1 MVPPSTIGPPLSK
14 PSFVF
19 RLLLLINLLTVS
31 FCDDAAVM
39 SNLLA
44 ALSPAPSGWSASK
57 DPCTWTNVNCDKSTG
72 NVITI
77 NLDSQSISGNL
88 PSDLTQLSSLRTLS
102 VQKNSLSGTL
112 PSFANMSSLEG
123 LYLDSNQFSS
133 IPQDF
138 LLGLP
143 NLQTFSISDN
153 GELSPWQIPSYL
165 AESTNLGSFYA
176 SNASITGVIPNF
188 FDSFPNLQNLR
199 LSYNNL
205 TGSLP
210 GSFGSSE
217 IQNLWLNNQQ
227 QGLSGTIDVLSSMT
241 QLTQVW
247 LHANAF
253 TGPIPDL
260 SKCVNLFD
268 LQLRDNQLTGV
279 VPVSITALPKLVNI
293 TLQNNNLQGPMP
305 EFGKN
310 VKNNVGNTFCKD
322 TPGPCDPQVTAL
334 LAVAGGLG
342 YPITFAQ
349 SWEGN
354 NACNSWK
361 FISCEQGNVITVNL
375 EMDDFSGTIS
385 PALANL
391 TSLRYLYLDNN
402 NLSGPIP
409 ENLNTLPNLQ
419 VLDVSN
425 NHLSGPIPVFPPSVT
440 FSHSGNLFLG
450 KNVST
455 GGGSPGSGQN
465 SDVPGDNP
473 SSHSS
478 NGSSISAGM
487 IVGVVI
493 AVVVFVVVVLFVSY
507 KCYMKRQHK
516 MKVSVK
522 GTAIP
527 TEIKKWQIVDCG
539 RTFPAHEDGNIAI
552 PIQVLEKATNFFSEE
567 NVLGSGGYG
576 VVYLG
581 KLDDGTKVAVKK
593 MKDGA
598 THTKGINAF
607 QAEIAFLTKVRHRN
621 LVALIGYCINDNNR
635 LLVYEYMPHGTLGRH
650 LFEWEKH
657 GFHPLTWK
665 QRVTIALDVAKGME
679 YLHSLAHQSFIH
691 RDIKSSNILLCDD
704 MSAKV
709 ADFGLVR
716 KAPNDKYS
724 FETRIAGT
732 FGYLAPEYAT
742 TGRATNKVDVYAFGV
757 VLMEIITGKK
767 AVDETLPDET
777 CHLVTWFHKIIRKGH
792 NIQNAI
798 DPTLDLDDQT
808 FESISKVA
816 ELAAHCTANK
826 YFRRPNMEHVVNVL
840 GPFAQKWK
848 PLRLEEIEEKYGGL
862 NLQMSLP
869 LAFDD
874 SSIESLSFTEA
885 QLNGNRLNQSAQ
897 F

>member
-1 MVPPSTIGPPLSK
+1 MVPPPTMGPPLSR
-14 PSFVF
+14 PSFFF

-39 SNLLA
+39 SKLLTALSSLA
-44 ALSPAPSGWSASK
+44 AFSLAPSGWSASK
-57 DPCTWTNVNCDKSTG
+57 DPCTWANVNCDNSTG
-72 NVITI
+72 NVVSI

-88 PSDLTQLSSLRTLS
+88 PSEITQLGSLRTLS

-112 PSFANMSSLEG
+112 PSFANMSSLEE
-123 LYLDSNQFSS
+123 LYLDSNQFNS

-143 NLQTFSISDN
+143 NLRVFSISDN
-153 GELSPWQIPSYL
+153 GELSPWEISSYL
-165 AESTNLGSFYA
+165 AESRNLGSFYA

-199 LSYNNL
+199 LSYNNI

-210 GSFGSSE
+210 ASFGSSE

-241 QLTQVW
+241 QLSQVW

-293 TLQNNNLQGPMP
+293 TLQNNILQGPMP

-334 LAVAGGLG
+334 LAFAGGLG
-342 YPITFAQ
+342 YPITLAQ

-354 NACNSWK
+354 NPCNNNWASV
-361 FISCEQGNVITVNL
+361 SCDGQGNVITVTL
-375 EMDDFSGTIS
+375 RKQGFSGTIS

-391 TSLRYLYLDNN
+391 TSLRNLYLNDNN
-402 NLSGPIP
+402 LTGPIP
-409 ENLNTLPNLQ
+409 ESLTTLPNLQ
-419 VLDVSN
+419 VLEVSN
-425 NHLSGPIPVFPPSVT
+425 NNLSGPIPVFPPSVN
-440 FSHSGNLFLG
+440 FSHDGNLFLG
-450 KNVST
+450 KYVST
-455 GGGSPGSGQN
+455 SGGSP
-465 SDVPGDNP
+465 
-473 SSHSS
+473 
-478 NGSSISAGM
+478 A
-487 IVGVVI
+487 
-493 AVVVFVVVVLFVSY
+493 
-507 KCYMKRQHK
+507 
-516 MKVSVK
+516 
-522 GTAIP
+522 
-527 TEIKKWQIVDCG
+527 
-539 RTFPAHEDGNIAI
+539 
-552 PIQVLEKATNFFSEE
+552 
-567 NVLGSGGYG
+567 
-576 VVYLG
+576 
-581 KLDDGTKVAVKK
+581 
-593 MKDGA
+593 
-598 THTKGINAF
+598 
-607 QAEIAFLTKVRHRN
+607 
-621 LVALIGYCINDNNR
+621 
-635 LLVYEYMPHGTLGRH
+635 
-650 LFEWEKH
+650 
-657 GFHPLTWK
+657 
-665 QRVTIALDVAKGME
+665 
-679 YLHSLAHQSFIH
+679 
-691 RDIKSSNILLCDD
+691 
-704 MSAKV
+704 
-709 ADFGLVR
+709 
-716 KAPNDKYS
+716 
-724 FETRIAGT
+724 
-732 FGYLAPEYAT
+732 

-777 CHLVTWFHKIIRKGH
+777 CHLVTWFHKIIIRKGH
-792 NIQNAI
+792 SLRNAI

-808 FESISKVA
+808 FETISKVA
-816 ELAAHCTANK
+816 ELAAHCTTNK

-848 PLRLEEIEEKYGGL
+848 PLRPEEIEEKYGGL
-862 NLQMSLP
+862 DLHMSLP

-874 SSIESLSFTEA
+874 SSIQSLSFTEA

>member
-1 MVPPSTIGPPLSK
+1 MAYAKAL
-14 PSFVF
+14 FFFF

-39 SNLLA
+39 AKLLA
-44 ALSPAPSGWSASK
+44 ALSPTPSGWSTSADYCAWDYVACQS
-57 DPCTWTNVNCDKSTG
+57 G
-72 NVITI
+72 NVYII
-77 NLDSQSISGNL
+77 SLASQSISGEL
-88 PSDLTQLSSLRTLS
+88 PSELTQLASLRSLS
-102 VQKNSLSGTL
+102 VQQNSLSGPL
-112 PSFANMSSLEG
+112 PSFANMSSLEE
-123 LYLDSNQFSS
+123 LYLDSNEFSS

-143 NLQTFSISDN
+143 NLGTFNISDN
-153 GELSPWQIPSYL
+153 DKLSPWQIPSYL
-165 AESTNLGSFYA
+165 AESTYLGSFCA
-176 SNASITGVIPNF
+176 SNASIIGAIPNF
-188 FDSFPNLQNLR
+188 FNSFPNLRNLG

-205 TGSLP
+205 AGSLP
-210 GSFGSSE
+210 ASFGSSE

-241 QLTQVW
+241 QLSQVW

-279 VPVSITALPKLVNI
+279 VPVSITGLPKLVNI
-293 TLQNNNLQGPMP
+293 TLQHNTLQGPMP
-305 EFGKN
+305 EFGNN
-310 VKNNVGNTFCKD
+310 VKKNLGNGFCNDK
-322 TPGPCDPQVTAL
+322 PGPCDPQVTAL
-334 LAVAGGLG
+334 LAVAGDLG
-342 YPITFAQ
+342 YPITLVQ
-349 SWEGN
+349 SWHGN
-354 NACNSWK
+354 NACNNWAP
-361 FISCEQGNVITVNL
+361 ISCDAQGNVISLTL
-375 EMDDFSGTIS
+375 RKQGFSGTIS

-391 TSLRYLYLDNN
+391 TSLRNLYLNDNN
-402 NLSGPIP
+402 LTGPIP
-409 ENLNTLPNLQ
+409 ESLTTLPNLQ
-419 VLDVSN
+419 ELEVSN
-425 NHLSGPIPVFPPSVT
+425 NNLSGPIPVFPPSVI
-440 FSHSGNLFLG
+440 FSHGGNLFLG
-450 KNVST
+450 KNVSI
-455 GGGSPGSGQN
+455 GGSPSSGQN
-465 SDVPGDNP
+465 SDALIPSDNP
-473 SSHSS
+473 LSGNS
-478 NGSSISAGM
+478 NGSSISGGM

-493 AVVVFVVVVLFVSY
+493 AVVIVVVVVFFVSY

-516 MKVSVK
+516 MKVNVN
-522 GTAIP
+522 GTTVSI
-527 TEIKKWQIVDCG
+527 EIKKRDIVDYG
-539 RTFPAHEDGNIAI
+539 RTFPALEDGNISI
-552 PIQVLEKATNFFSEE
+552 PIQVLQKATNFFSHE

-598 THTKGINAF
+598 MHTKGMNEF

-635 LLVYEYMPHGTLGRH
+635 LLVYEYMSQGTLGHH

-657 GFHPLTWK
+657 GFDPLSWK
-665 QRVTIALDVAKGME
+665 QRVSIALDVARGIE
-679 YLHSLAHQSFIH
+679 YLHSFAHQNFIH
-691 RDIKSSNILLCDD
+691 RDIKSSNILLSDD
-704 MSAKV
+704 MRAKV

-716 KAPNDKYS
+716 KAPNDKSS
-724 FETRIAGT
+724 FETRVAGT

-777 CHLVTWFHKIIRKGH
+777 CHLVTWFHKIIRRGH
-792 NIQNAI
+792 NLRNAI

-808 FESISKVA
+808 FESVSKVA

-826 YFRRPNMEHVVNVL
+826 YFRRPNTEHVVNVL
-840 GPFAQKWK
+840 GPFAHKWK
-848 PLRLEEIEEKYGGL
+848 PLRPEEIEEKYGGL
-862 NLQMSLP
+862 DLHMSLP
-869 LAFDD
+869 LAFHD
-874 SSIESLSFTEA
+874 SSIDESLSFTEA
-885 QLNGNRLNQSAQ
+885 QLNGHRLNQSAQ

>member
-1 MVPPSTIGPPLSK
+1 MVPPPTMRPPHSR
-14 PSFVF
+14 PSFFF

-39 SNLLA
+39 SNLLE
-44 ALSPAPSGWSASK
+44 ALSPPPYDWYSS
-57 DPCTWTNVNCDKSTG
+57 DNNPCTWTNVQCDKSTG
-72 NVITI
+72 KVVTI

-88 PSDLTQLSSLRTLS
+88 PSEITQLGSLRTLS

-112 PSFANMSSLEG
+112 PSFANMSSLEE
-123 LYLDSNQFSS
+123 LYLESNQFSS

-143 NLQTFSISDN
+143 NLRIFGISDN

-217 IQNLWLNNQQ
+217 IQNLWLHNQQ
-227 QGLSGTIDVLSSMT
+227 QGLSGTIDVLSSMA
-241 QLTQVW
+241 QLSQVW

-279 VPVSITALPKLVNI
+279 VPVSISVLPKLVNI

-334 LAVAGGLG
+334 LAVAGGFG
-342 YPITFAQ
+342 YPITLAQ

-354 NACNSWK
+354 NPCHNNWACV
-361 FISCEQGNVITVNL
+361 SCDGLGNVITVTL
-375 EMDDFSGTIS
+375 RKQGFSGTIS

-391 TSLRYLYLDNN
+391 TSLRNLYLNDNN
-402 NLSGPIP
+402 LTGPIP
-409 ENLNTLPNLQ
+409 ESLTTLPNLQ
-419 VLDVSN
+419 VLEVSN
-425 NHLSGPIPVFPPSVT
+425 NNLSGPIPVFPPSVS
-440 FSHSGNLFLG
+440 FSHDGNLFLG

-455 GGGSPGSGQN
+455 SGGSPGSGQN
-465 SDVPGDNP
+465 SDAPIDNP
-473 SSHSS
+473 SSHNS

-493 AVVVFVVVVLFVSY
+493 AVVIVVVVVFFVSY

-522 GTAIP
+522 GTAVSI
-527 TEIKKWQIVDCG
+527 EIKRRDIVD
-539 RTFPAHEDGNIAI
+539 
-552 PIQVLEKATNFFSEE
+552 S
-567 NVLGSGGYG
+567 
-576 VVYLG
+576 
-581 KLDDGTKVAVKK
+581 
-593 MKDGA
+593 
-598 THTKGINAF
+598 
-607 QAEIAFLTKVRHRN
+607 
-621 LVALIGYCINDNNR
+621 
-635 LLVYEYMPHGTLGRH
+635 
-650 LFEWEKH
+650 
-657 GFHPLTWK
+657 
-665 QRVTIALDVAKGME
+665 
-679 YLHSLAHQSFIH
+679 
-691 RDIKSSNILLCDD
+691 
-704 MSAKV
+704 
-709 ADFGLVR
+709 
-716 KAPNDKYS
+716 
-724 FETRIAGT
+724 
-732 FGYLAPEYAT
+732 

-777 CHLVTWFHKIIRKGH
+777 CHLVTWFHKIIIRKGH
-792 NIQNAI
+792 NLRNAI

-862 NLQMSLP
+862 DLHMSLP

-874 SSIESLSFTEA
+874 SSIQSLSFTEA
-885 QLNGNRLNQSAQ
+885 QLNENCLNQSAQ